1 MGAELITSTQN
12 PKIKDLVL
20 LLEKSKERRQK
31 GLFAVEGVRE
41 ITNCAAGGF
50 TASALFY
57 CPDIIGPEDLKRL
70 QNTLNIEKPQL
81 I

>member
-1 MGAELITSTQN
+1 MGTELITSTQN
-12 PKIKDLVL
+12 PKIKELTL

-57 CPDIIGPEDLKRL
+57 CPDIIGPEVLKEL
-70 QNTLNIEKPQL
+70 QQTLQL
-81 I
+81 EQRG